1 MLLQLNIMNFA
12 LIEKLS
18 INFERGF
25 NVLSG
30 ETGAGKSILIDAINY
45 VLGGKFNKNLI
56 RTGQDKTYVE
66 AIFTIDTKSNKNVLD
81 EMDIDYEDTVF
92 ISRETFQSGKSI
104 AKVNG
109 KSMLLSKVKH
119 ISKNLLDIHGQ
130 HDNHNLLDKVNH
142 IFYVDSFG
150 TDRIDHVLSG
160 YNEKYTKMTNMKNRI
175 LKLEGNE
182 GEREKRIDF
191 LNYQIEEIKNANL
204 KNGED
209 QELLEKYA
217 IVSNAENLEKH
228 LSKSYELL
236 YTSDEE
242 NTSVFDNLAMTI
254 KELRSIE
261 KHMEKIKIITDS
273 LEESYFNIEQNIAEL
288 RDLRDTIYF
297 DEKELEYMNGRI
309 NQINICKK
317 KYGPTIEE
325 IFQYKDKIEIEY
337 EELTNSSEII
347 TILKKEKVVIE
358 SEMKILANEIHKIRC
373 DTAKDLQYKIKEE
386 LNYIGLEKSKFHIEV
401 KQENE
406 FYENGCDKVQFC
418 ISTNPGEPLNPL
430 EDIVSG
436 GELSRI
442 MLALKTVFVD
452 KDEIPTVIFDEIDT
466 GISGRIAQCVAEKM
480 YSISLNHQVFCVTHL
495 PQIASMADINYLI
508 SKNVINNKTY
518 TNIIKMND
526 KEKQQEIA
534 RMIGGTEVTKL
545 TLENSKEMIN
555 MAKNKKIISL

>member
-45 VLGGKFNKNLI
+45 VLGGKFNKSLI
-56 RTGQDKTYVE
+56 RTGENKTYVE
-66 AIFTIDTKSNKNVLD
+66 AIFTIDNQNNRNVLE

-109 KSMLLSKVKH
+109 KSLLLAKVKY

-130 HDNHNLLDKVNH
+130 HDNHNLLDKANH

-150 TDRIDHVLSG
+150 NERLGTAIIE
-160 YNEKYTKMTNMKNRI
+160 YNDKYTRMTSIKNRI

-182 GEREKRIDF
+182 GERDKRIDF
-191 LNYQIEEIKNANL
+191 LNYQLEEIKNANL
-204 KNGED
+204 KIGED
-209 QELLEKYA
+209 EELLEKYA
-217 IVSNAENLEKH
+217 IVSNSENLEKH
-228 LSKSYELL
+228 LSISYQLL

-242 NTSVFDNLAMTI
+242 NPSVLYNLAIAI
-254 KELRSIE
+254 KELRTIE
-261 KHMEKIKIITDS
+261 KHMDKIKVITDS
-273 LEESYFNIEQNIAEL
+273 IEESYFNIEENITEI
-288 RDLRDTIYF
+288 RDLKESIYY
-297 DEKELEYMNGRI
+297 DEKELEYMNSRI
-309 NQINICKK
+309 SQINNCKK
-317 KYGPTIEE
+317 KYGSTIKE
-325 IFQYKDKIEIEY
+325 IYEYRDKIDVEY

-347 TILKKEKVVIE
+347 TSLKKEKIALE
-358 SEMKILANEIHKIRC
+358 GEMRIIADEIHEIRC
-373 DTAKDLQYKIKEE
+373 ETAKNLQSKIKDE
-386 LNYIGLEKSKFHIEV
+386 LNYIGLERSKFFIEV
-401 KQENE
+401 KLTDE
-406 FYENGCDKVQFC
+406 FYKNGCDKVQFC
-418 ISTNPGEPLNPL
+418 IATNPGEPLNPL
-430 EDIVSG
+430 EEIVSG

-480 YSISLNHQVFCVTHL
+480 YLISLNHQIFCVTHL

-508 SKNVINNKTY
+508 SKNVINDKTY
-518 TNIIKMND
+518 TNIIRMND
-526 KEKQQEIA
+526 NEKQQEIA

-555 MAKNKKIISL
+555 LANDRKKK

>member
-12 LIEKLS
+12 LIEKLT
-18 INFERGF
+18 INFEKGF

-56 RTGQDKTYVE
+56 RTGEDKTYVE
-66 AIFTIDTKSNKNVLD
+66 AIFTIDTINNKNVLD
-81 EMDIDYEDTVF
+81 EMDIDYEDTII

-109 KSMLLSKVKH
+109 KSLLLSKIKH

-150 TDRIDHVLSG
+150 TGGIQKVLVG
-160 YNEKYTKMTNMKNRI
+160 YNKKYTKMISIKDRI
-175 LKLEGNE
+175 IKLEGNE

-191 LNYQIEEIKNANL
+191 LNYQLEEIKIANL
-204 KNGED
+204 KIGED
-209 QELLEKYA
+209 EELLEKYA

-228 LSKSYELL
+228 LSKSYQLL

-242 NTSVFDNLAMTI
+242 NTSVFYNLAMAI
-254 KELRSIE
+254 KDLRSIE
-261 KHMEKIKIITDS
+261 KHMEKIKVITDS
-273 LEESYFNIEQNIAEL
+273 LEESYFNIEESISEL
-288 RDLRDTIYF
+288 RDLKETIYY
-297 DEKELEYMNGRI
+297 DEKELEYMNSRI
-309 NQINICKK
+309 SQINNCKK
-317 KYGPTIEE
+317 KYAPTIEE
-325 IFQYKDKIEIEY
+325 IYKYKDKIQIEY
-337 EELTNSSEII
+337 DELINSCEII
-347 TILKKEKVVIE
+347 ILLKEEKIAIE
-358 SEMKILANEIHKIRC
+358 SEMRIIADKIHEIRC
-373 DTAKDLQYKIKEE
+373 STAKKLQDKIKEE
-386 LNYIGLEKSKFHIEV
+386 LNYIGLEKSKFFIEV
-401 KQENE
+401 RQQIE

-480 YSISLNHQVFCVTHL
+480 YSISLNHQIFCVTHL

-508 SKNVINNKTY
+508 SKNVINDKTY
-518 TNIIKMND
+518 TNIIKMNEE
-526 KEKQQEIA
+526 EKQHEIA
-534 RMIGGTEVTKL
+534 RMIGGAQVTKL

-555 MAKNKKIISL
+555 MAKKQKKS

>member
-45 VLGGKFNKNLI
+45 VLGGKFNKSLI
-56 RTGQDKTYVE
+56 RTGENKTYVE
-66 AIFTIDTKSNKNVLD
+66 AIFTIDTQNNKNVLE

-109 KSMLLSKVKH
+109 KSLLLSKVKY

-142 IFYVDSFG
+142 IYYVDSFG
-150 TDRIDHVLSG
+150 NDRLRAAIIE
-160 YNEKYTKMTNMKNRI
+160 YNDKYTKMISIKNRI

-182 GEREKRIDF
+182 GERDKRIDF
-191 LNYQIEEIKNANL
+191 LNYQLEEIKNANI
-204 KNGED
+204 KIGED
-209 QELLEKYA
+209 DELLEKYA
-217 IVSNAENLEKH
+217 IVSNSENLEKH
-228 LSKSYELL
+228 LSGSYQLL

-242 NTSVFDNLAMTI
+242 NTSVLYNLAMAI
-254 KELRSIE
+254 KELRTIE
-261 KHMEKIKIITDS
+261 KHMDKIKLITDS
-273 LEESYFNIEQNIAEL
+273 IEESYFNIEENITEL
-288 RDLRDTIYF
+288 RDLKETIYY

-309 NQINICKK
+309 SQINNCKK
-317 KYGPTIEE
+317 KYGSTIEE
-325 IFQYKDKIEIEY
+325 IYGYRDKIEIEY
-337 EELTNSSEII
+337 EELTNSTEII
-347 TILKKEKVVIE
+347 TSLKKEKIALE
-358 SEMKILANEIHKIRC
+358 GEMKIIADEIHEIRC
-373 DTAKDLQYKIKEE
+373 ETAKDLQDKIKTE
-386 LNYIGLEKSKFHIEV
+386 LNYIGLEKSKFFIEV
-401 KQENE
+401 KLTDE
-406 FYENGCDKVQFC
+406 FYKNGCDKVQFC
-418 ISTNPGEPLNPL
+418 IATNPGEPLNPL
-430 EDIVSG
+430 EEIVSG

-480 YSISLNHQVFCVTHL
+480 YLISLNHQIFCVTHL

-508 SKNVINNKTY
+508 SKNVINDKTY
-518 TNIIKMND
+518 TNIIRMND
-526 KEKQQEIA
+526 KDKQQEIA

-555 MAKNKKIISL
+555 LANNRKKK

>member
-12 LIEKLS
+12 LIEKLN
-18 INFERGF
+18 INFEQGF

-56 RTGQDKTYVE
+56 RTGEDKTYVE
-66 AIFTIDTKSNKNVLD
+66 AIFTIDTTKNKSVLD
-81 EMDIDYEDTVF
+81 EMDIDYEDTVI

-109 KSMLLSKVKH
+109 KSLLLSKVKH

-150 TDRIDHVLSG
+150 TNRIQKVLVG
-160 YNEKYTKMTNMKNRI
+160 YNKKYTKMLIIKNRI
-175 LKLEGNE
+175 IKLEGNE

-191 LNYQIEEIKNANL
+191 LNYQLEEIKTVNL
-204 KNGED
+204 KIGED
-209 QELLEKYA
+209 EELLEKYA

-228 LSKSYELL
+228 LSKSYQLL

-242 NTSVFDNLAMTI
+242 NTSVFYNLAMAI
-254 KELRSIE
+254 KELRGIE

-273 LEESYFNIEQNIAEL
+273 LEESYFNIEENIADL
-288 RDLRDTIYF
+288 RDLKETIYY
-297 DEKELEYMNGRI
+297 DEKELEHMNSRI
-309 NQINICKK
+309 SLINSCKK
-317 KYGPTIEE
+317 KYAPTIEE
-325 IFQYKDKIEIEY
+325 IYEYKDKIQIEY
-337 EELTNSSEII
+337 EELTNSTEII
-347 TILKKEKVVIE
+347 TRLKKEKIE
-358 SEMKILANEIHKIRC
+358 LELEMKIIGDEIHEIRC
-373 DTAKDLQYKIKEE
+373 LTAKKLQAKIKEE
-386 LNYIGLEKSKFHIEV
+386 LNYIGLEKSKFYIEV
-401 KQENE
+401 KLEDQ

-480 YSISLNHQVFCVTHL
+480 YSISLNHQIFCVTHL
-495 PQIASMADINYLI
+495 PQIASMADTNYLI
-508 SKNVINNKTY
+508 SKNVLNDKTF
-518 TNIIKMND
+518 TNIIKMNEE
-526 KEKQQEIA
+526 EKQHEIA
-534 RMIGGTEVTKL
+534 RMIGGAQVTKL

-555 MAKNKKIISL
+555 MAKKQKKS